1 MNREL
6 EILIDQNTWPKKNK
20 LPHFPK
26 SFHNGSIIDNIN
38 IPSMLLMIG
47 YLTTPTSST
56 GVSLSEFWAWIRYL
70 SAVTN
75 DKDMRLT
82 DSFYALDA
90 HQKTI
95 LSDDFGMGV
104 PMLWLMSSLSLNQI
118 VDGNY
123 FIQKIA
129 ASVNAKSVKTGK
141 RGPNKTPDFVAKD
154 HYGDWHVIECKGTQS
169 GPEYCDKQLG
179 IKGKK
184 GTGGIV
190 QKKSIIFPTGHTG
203 QRLACG
209 LSIGI
214 ENRSSSLLKIVDPE
228 PDEPFEVDEQNMIYA
243 EDAITRGVLSKYLR
257 LSGLEITA
265 ERIAAP
271 LGRTPD
277 ITRYKS
283 RTAESHRVEWVRERD
298 KRSQREIQQFL
309 EAQKGNRVF
318 NRIFNGRRRSIVL
331 PRPVVV
337 DDKII
342 SRVII
347 RQQINSEVI
356 EDLLTRQYND
366 EPIVDSFAYRLATAR
381 RNRIMSTEFASRLNF
396 GEIFQSEIILSR

>member
-1 MNREL
+1 MKREL
-6 EILIDQNTWPKKNK
+6 EILIDQRTWPKKNK

-26 SFHNGSIIDNIN
+26 SFHSGSIIDNIN
-38 IPSMLLMIG
+38 ITSMLLMIG

-82 DSFYALDA
+82 DSFFSLDA

-141 RGPNKTPDFVAKD
+141 RGPNKTPDFVARD
-154 HYGDWHVIECKGTQS
+154 YYGDWHVIECKGTQS
-169 GPEYCDKQLG
+169 GPEYSDKQLG

-184 GTGGIV
+184 GSGGVV

-243 EDAITRGVLSKYLR
+243 EDAITRGALSKYLR

-271 LGRTPD
+271 LGRSPD

-283 RTAESHRVEWVRERD
+283 RTAESQRAELVRERD
-298 KRSQREIQQFL
+298 KRSQYEIQQFL
-309 EAQKGNRVF
+309 ETQKRNRT
-318 NRIFNGRRRSIVL
+318 FNGRKRSIVL

-342 SRVII
+342 SKVII
-347 RQQINSEVI
+347 RQEINNEII
-356 EDLLTRQYND
+356 EELSTRQFND
-366 EPIVDSFAYRLATAR
+366 EPIIESFSYLRETTQK
-381 RNRIMSTEFASRLNF
+381 NRITSTEFTSRLNF
-396 GEIFQSEIILSR
+396 GEIFQSEIILSK

>member
-190 QKKSIIFPTGHTG
+190 QKKSIIFPKGHTG

-243 EDAITRGVLSKYLR
+243 EDAITRGAISKYLR

-283 RTAESHRVEWVRERD
+283 RTAERHRVEWVKEREQ
-298 KRSQREIQQFL
+298 RSYFELRQFL
-309 EAQKGNRVF
+309 NTRK
-318 NRIFNGRRRSIVL
+318 IDKYFNGRERVIEL

-342 SRVII
+342 SKVII
-347 RQQINSEVI
+347 RQEINNEAI
-356 EDLLTRQYND
+356 EDLLIRKYND
-366 EPIVDSFAYRLATAR
+366 GPIVESFAYRLATAR
-381 RNRIMSTEFASRLNF
+381 RNRILSTEFASQLNF

>member
-1 MNREL
+1 MKREL

-26 SFHNGSIIDNIN
+26 SFHNGSIIDDIN

-129 ASVNAKSVKTGK
+129 ASVNAKSVRTGK

-169 GPEYCDKQLG
+169 GPEYSDKQLG

-243 EDAITRGVLSKYLR
+243 EDAITRGAISKYLR

-277 ITRYKS
+277 VNRYKS
-283 RTAESHRVEWVRERD
+283 RTAESHRVEWVKEREQ
-298 KRSQREIQQFL
+298 RSYFELRQFL
-309 EAQKGNRVF
+309 DTQK
-318 NRIFNGRRRSIVL
+318 IKKHFNGRERVIEL
-331 PRPVVV
+331 PRSVVV

-342 SRVII
+342 SKVII
-347 RQQINSEVI
+347 RQEINNEAI
-356 EDLLTRQYND
+356 EDLLIRQYND
-366 EPIVDSFAYRLATAR
+366 EPIVESFAYRLATAR

-396 GEIFQSEIILSR
+396 GEIFQSEIILSK

>member
-6 EILIDQNTWPKKNK
+6 EILIDQSTWPKKNK

-26 SFHNGSIIDNIN
+26 SFHNGSIIDNVN

-169 GPEYCDKQLG
+169 GPEYSDKQLG

-243 EDAITRGVLSKYLR
+243 EDAIIRGALSKYLR
-257 LSGLEITA
+257 MSGLEITA

-277 ITRYKS
+277 AIRYKS
-283 RTAESHRVEWVRERD
+283 RTVESHRVEWVKEREQ
-298 KRSQREIQQFL
+298 RSYFEIRQFL
-309 EAQKGNRVF
+309 AARKTKGR
-318 NRIFNGRRRSIVL
+318 FNGRERVIEL
-331 PRPVVV
+331 PRPVIVNDEV
-337 DDKII
+337 I
-342 SRVII
+342 SKVII
-347 RQQINSEVI
+347 RQMINNEIITELSRRA
-356 EDLLTRQYND
+356 LYD
-366 EPIVDSFAYRLATAR
+366 EPIIESISGLRETMR
-381 RNRIMSTEFASRLNF
+381 RNRIVSSDFESQLNF
-396 GEIFQSEIILSR
+396 GEIFQSQMILTE

>member
-129 ASVNAKSVKTGK
+129 ASVNAKSVRTGK

-169 GPEYCDKQLG
+169 GPEYSDKQLG

-228 PDEPFEVDEQNMIYA
+228 PDEPFEVDEQNLIYA

-283 RTAESHRVEWVRERD
+283 RTAERHRVEWVREREQ
-298 KRSQREIQQFL
+298 RSYFELRQFL
-309 EAQKGNRVF
+309 DTRKIEKY
-318 NRIFNGRRRSIVL
+318 FNGRERVIEL
-331 PRPVVV
+331 PRPVFV

-342 SRVII
+342 SKVII
-347 RQQINSEVI
+347 RQEINNEAI
-356 EDLLTRQYND
+356 EDLLIRQYND
-366 EPIVDSFAYRLATAR
+366 GPIVESFAYRLATAR

>member
-129 ASVNAKSVKTGK
+129 ASVNAKSVRTGK

-169 GPEYCDKQLG
+169 GPEYSDKQLG

-243 EDAITRGVLSKYLR
+243 EDAITRGAISKYLR

-277 ITRYKS
+277 VNRYKS
-283 RTAESHRVEWVRERD
+283 RTAESHRVEWVKEREQ
-298 KRSQREIQQFL
+298 RSYFELRQFL
-309 EAQKGNRVF
+309 DTQK
-318 NRIFNGRRRSIVL
+318 IKKHFNGRERVIEL

-342 SRVII
+342 SKVII
-347 RQQINSEVI
+347 RQEINNEAI
-356 EDLLTRQYND
+356 EDLLIRQYND
-366 EPIVDSFAYRLATAR
+366 EPIVESFAYRLATAR

>member
-1 MNREL
+1 MKREL
-6 EILIDQNTWPKKNK
+6 EILIDQKTWPKKNK

-26 SFHNGSIIDNIN
+26 NFHSGSIIDNIS

-82 DSFYALDA
+82 ESFYALDA

-104 PMLWLMSSLSLNQI
+104 PMLWLMTTLDLDQI
-118 VDGNY
+118 VDGSY
-123 FIQKIA
+123 FIKKIA
-129 ASVNAKSVKTGK
+129 ASVKARSVKTGK

-154 HYGDWHVIECKGTQS
+154 IYGNWHVIECKGTQS
-169 GPEYCDKQLG
+169 GPDYSDKQLG

-184 GTGGIV
+184 GVGGIV
-190 QKKSIIFPTGHTG
+190 QKKSIIFPAGHTG

-228 PDEPFEVDEQNMIYA
+228 PDEPYEVDEQNMIYA
-243 EDAITRGVLSKYLR
+243 DDAVIRGALSKYLR
-257 LSGLEITA
+257 MSGLEITA

-277 ITRYKS
+277 VNRYKS
-283 RTAESHRVEWVRERD
+283 RTAERHREEWVKDRE
-298 KRSQREIQQFL
+298 KRSQFEIRQFL
-309 EAQKGNRVF
+309 DARKIKR
-318 NRIFNGRRRSIVL
+318 RFNGRVRVIEL
-331 PRPVVV
+331 PRPVIVNDEV
-337 DDKII
+337 I
-342 SRVII
+342 SKVII
-347 RQQINSEVI
+347 RQMINNEIIKELSRGE
-356 EDLLTRQYND
+356 LYD
-366 EPIVDSFAYRLATAR
+366 EPIIELISGLRETMQ
-381 RNRIMSTEFASRLNF
+381 RNRIVSSEFESQLNF
-396 GEIFQSEIILSR
+396 GEIFQSQMILTE

>member
-129 ASVNAKSVKTGK
+129 ASVNAKSVRTGK

-169 GPEYCDKQLG
+169 GPEYSDKQLG

-283 RTAESHRVEWVRERD
+283 RTAERHRVEWVREREQ
-298 KRSQREIQQFL
+298 RSYFELRQFL
-309 EAQKGNRVF
+309 DTRKIEKY
-318 NRIFNGRRRSIVL
+318 FNGRERVIEL
-331 PRPVVV
+331 PRPVFV

-342 SRVII
+342 SKVII
-347 RQQINSEVI
+347 RQEINNEAI
-356 EDLLTRQYND
+356 EDLLIRQYND
-366 EPIVDSFAYRLATAR
+366 GPIVESFAYRLATAR

>member
-1 MNREL
+1 MKREL
-6 EILIDQNTWPKKNK
+6 EILIDQRTWPKKNK

-26 SFHNGSIIDNIN
+26 SFHSGSIIDNIN
-38 IPSMLLMIG
+38 ITSMLLMIG

-82 DSFYALDA
+82 DSFFSLDA

-141 RGPNKTPDFVAKD
+141 RGPNKTPDFVARD
-154 HYGDWHVIECKGTQS
+154 YYGDWHVIECKGTQS
-169 GPEYCDKQLG
+169 GPEYSDKQLG

-184 GTGGIV
+184 GSGGVV

-243 EDAITRGVLSKYLR
+243 EDAITRGALSKYLR

-271 LGRTPD
+271 LGRSPD

-283 RTAESHRVEWVRERD
+283 RTAESQRAELVRERD
-298 KRSQREIQQFL
+298 KRSQYEIQQFL
-309 EAQKGNRVF
+309 ETQKRNRT
-318 NRIFNGRRRSIVL
+318 FNGRKRSIVL

-342 SRVII
+342 SKVII
-347 RQQINSEVI
+347 RQEINNEVI

-366 EPIVDSFAYRLATAR
+366 EPIVESFAYLRATAR
-381 RNRIMSTEFASRLNF
+381 KNRIISTEFASRLNF
-396 GEIFQSEIILSR
+396 GEIFQSEIILSK

>member
-129 ASVNAKSVKTGK
+129 ASVNAKSVRTGK

-169 GPEYCDKQLG
+169 GPEYSDKQLG

-190 QKKSIIFPTGHTG
+190 QKKSIVFPTGHTG

-243 EDAITRGVLSKYLR
+243 EDAITRGAISKYLR

-277 ITRYKS
+277 VNRYKS
-283 RTAESHRVEWVRERD
+283 RTAESHRVEWVKEREQ
-298 KRSQREIQQFL
+298 RSYFELRQFL
-309 EAQKGNRVF
+309 DTQK
-318 NRIFNGRRRSIVL
+318 IKKHFNGRERVIEL
-331 PRPVVV
+331 PRSVVV

-342 SRVII
+342 SKVII
-347 RQQINSEVI
+347 RQEINNEAI
-356 EDLLTRQYND
+356 EDLLIRQYND
-366 EPIVDSFAYRLATAR
+366 GPIVESFAYRLATAR